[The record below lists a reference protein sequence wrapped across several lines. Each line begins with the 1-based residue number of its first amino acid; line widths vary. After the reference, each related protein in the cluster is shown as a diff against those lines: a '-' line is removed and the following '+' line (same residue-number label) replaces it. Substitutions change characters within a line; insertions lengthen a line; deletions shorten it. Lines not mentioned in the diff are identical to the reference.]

1 MSQHGAPRGG
11 AGWAL
16 VITSVAGFMAALDN
30 LVVTTALPSIRE
42 DLGGAL
48 HDLEWTVSA
57 YTLTFAVLLMFGAA
71 LGDRFGRRRLF
82 LAGLTVFTGA
92 SAAAALAPGIDALI
106 AARAVQGVGA
116 AVMMP
121 LTLTLLTAAV
131 PTERRGMAYG
141 IWGAVNGLAVAS
153 GPLVGGSLTEH
164 ISWQWIFWLNV
175 PLGLA
180 LLPLARLRL
189 AESHGTGAP
198 LDIRGTLLASG
209 GLFGI
214 VYGLVRGPA
223 DGWTDAVVLTALFA
237 GAALLA
243 GFVVHGTRAAHPMLP
258 MRLFRSRAF
267 AGINAASLLM
277 FLGMFGSIFLL
288 SQYMQGVLGYSP
300 TEAGLRM
307 LPWTGMPMLVAPLA
321 GLLSDR
327 IGGRPV
333 VAAGLFLQAAGLAHL
348 ASVVTADA
356 TYAAQLPGLI
366 LGGVGMALFF
376 APASALVM
384 SSVRPRE
391 QGIASGA
398 NNALREVGGALG
410 IAVMGS
416 IFAARGGYE
425 SAQTFVD
432 GLRPAVAVGAGV
444 VGLAG
449 IAALVVPSGRR
460 SGAEATPG
468 TAAERTAADTPA
480 GDTPTGRTVADSPG
494 HGTPTRRTG
503 TDTPAGDTP
512 TRRTAADTPGR
523 DTPRSGTQA
532 APDTPV
538 PGGVPG
544 PVDPAPA
551 AALTPEPGPATR

>member
-1 MSQHGAPRGG
+1 MSQQTARRGG
-11 AGWAL
+11 AVWAL

-30 LVVTTALPSIRE
+30 LVVTTALPSIRG
-42 DLGGAL
+42 DFGGAL
-48 HDLEWTVSA
+48 DDLEWTVSA

-92 SAAAALAPGIDALI
+92 SAAAAMAPGIDSLI

-131 PTERRGMAYG
+131 PAAKRGMAYG

-153 GPLVGGSLTEH
+153 GPLIGGSLTEH
-164 ISWQWIFWLNV
+164 ISWHWIFWLNV
-175 PLGLA
+175 PLGVA

-189 AESHGTGAP
+189 AESYGAGAR
-198 LDIRGTLLASG
+198 LDIPGTLLVSG

-214 VYGLVRGPA
+214 VYGLVRGPV
-223 DGWTDAVVLTALFA
+223 DGWTGSLVLTGLIA

-243 GFVVHGTRAAHPMLP
+243 GFVYHGSHHKHPMLP

-267 AGINAASLLM
+267 SGINAASLLM

-307 LPWTGMPMLVAPLA
+307 LPWTGMPMLVAPIA
-321 GLLSDR
+321 GILSDR

-333 VAAGLFLQAAGLAHL
+333 VATGLFLQAAGLGYL
-348 ASVVTADA
+348 ASVATADVS
-356 TYAAQLPGLI
+356 YAAQLPGLI
-366 LGGVGMALFF
+366 ISGIGMALFF
-376 APASALVM
+376 APASNLVM
-384 SSVRPRE
+384 SSVLPTE

-410 IAVMGS
+410 IAVMSS
-416 IFAARGGYE
+416 IFSAQGGYE
-425 SAQTFVD
+425 SAQAFVD
-432 GLRPAVAVGAGV
+432 GLRPALVVGAAV
-444 VGLAG
+444 VALAG
-449 IAALVVPSGRR
+449 VAALLI
-460 SGAEATPG
+460 
-468 TAAERTAADTPA
+468 
-480 GDTPTGRTVADSPG
+480 
-494 HGTPTRRTG
+494 PTRRRTVLATG
-503 TDTPAGDTP
+503 TTE
-512 TRRTAADTPGR
+512 
-523 DTPRSGTQA
+523 
-532 APDTPV
+532 
-538 PGGVPG
+538 
-544 PVDPAPA
+544 PAPVLETTA
-551 AALTPEPGPATR
+551 H

>member
-1 MSQHGAPRGG
+1 MSQQSARRGG

-30 LVVTTALPSIRE
+30 LVVTTALPAIRE

-82 LAGLTVFTGA
+82 VVGLTVFTGA
-92 SAAAALAPGIDALI
+92 SAAAALAPGIDSLI

-116 AVMMP
+116 AIMMP

-131 PTERRGMAYG
+131 PAERRGMAYG

-189 AESHGTGAP
+189 AESYGTGAP
-198 LDIRGTLLASG
+198 LDLPGTLLASG

-214 VYGLVRGPA
+214 VYGLVRGPV
-223 DGWTDAVVLTALFA
+223 DGWDGPVVLIALFA

-243 GFVVHGTRAAHPMLP
+243 GFVHHGINHKNPMLP

-267 AGINAASLLM
+267 SGISAASLLM

-307 LPWTGMPMLVAPLA
+307 LPWTGMPMLVAPIA
-321 GLLSDR
+321 GILSDQ

-333 VAAGLFLQAAGLAHL
+333 VAAGLFLQAAGLGYL
-348 ASVVTADA
+348 ASVITTDA
-356 TYAAQLPGLI
+356 SYAVQLPGLI
-366 LGGVGMALFF
+366 ISGIGMALFF

-384 SSVRPRE
+384 SSVVPKE

-410 IAVMGS
+410 IAIMGS
-416 IFAARGGYE
+416 IFAAQGGYE
-425 SAQTFVD
+425 SGQSFVD

-444 VGLAG
+444 VALGG
-449 IAALVVPSGRR
+449 FAALVIPSRR
-460 SGAEATPG
+460 RDDQTSTDGPGAGPAP
-468 TAAERTAADTPA
+468 TAEPVLVPA
-480 GDTPTGRTVADSPG
+480 GE
-494 HGTPTRRTG
+494 
-503 TDTPAGDTP
+503 
-512 TRRTAADTPGR
+512 TASR
-523 DTPRSGTQA
+523 
-532 APDTPV
+532 
-538 PGGVPG
+538 
-544 PVDPAPA
+544 
-551 AALTPEPGPATR
+551 

>member
-1 MSQHGAPRGG
+1 MSQQTARRGG
-11 AGWAL
+11 AAWAL

-42 DLGGAL
+42 DLGGGL

-82 LAGLTVFTGA
+82 IAGLAVFTGA
-92 SAAAALAPGIDALI
+92 SAAAAMAPGIDSLI
-106 AARAVQGVGA
+106 AARAIQGVGA

-131 PTERRGMAYG
+131 PVAKRGMAYG

-153 GPLVGGSLTEH
+153 GPLVGGTLTEH

-198 LDIRGTLLASG
+198 LDIPGTLLASG

-214 VYGLVRGPA
+214 VYGLVRGPV
-223 DGWTDAVVLTALFA
+223 DGWTGSLVLTGLFA
-237 GAALLA
+237 GSALLA
-243 GFVVHGTRAAHPMLP
+243 GFILYSTRAKNPMLP

-307 LPWTGMPMLVAPLA
+307 LPWTGMPMLVAPIAGILA
-321 GLLSDR
+321 DR

-333 VAAGLFLQAAGLAHL
+333 VATGLFLQALGLGYMAVVATTD
-348 ASVVTADA
+348 AS
-356 TYAAQLPGLI
+356 YGSQLPALI
-366 LGGVGMALFF
+366 VSGIGMALYF
-376 APASALVM
+376 APASHLVM
-384 SSVRPRE
+384 SSVRSSE

-410 IAVMGS
+410 IAVMAS
-416 IFAARGGYE
+416 IFAAQGGYE
-425 SAQTFVD
+425 TGQTFVD
-432 GLRPAVAVGAGV
+432 GMRPALVTGSAVVA
-444 VGLAG
+444 LAG
-449 IAALVVPSGRR
+449 IAALLI
-460 SGAEATPG
+460 
-468 TAAERTAADTPA
+468 
-480 GDTPTGRTVADSPG
+480 
-494 HGTPTRRTG
+494 PTRRRTERQE
-503 TDTPAGDTP
+503 DPAEP
-512 TRRTAADTPGR
+512 APVLETAAH
-523 DTPRSGTQA
+523 
-532 APDTPV
+532 
-538 PGGVPG
+538 
-544 PVDPAPA
+544 
-551 AALTPEPGPATR
+551 

>member
-1 MSQHGAPRGG
+1 MSQQGARPGTRRGG
-11 AGWAL
+11 TAWAL

-71 LGDRFGRRRLF
+71 LGDRFGRRKLF
-82 LAGLTVFTGA
+82 LVGIAVFTAA
-92 SAAAALAPGIDALI
+92 SAAAAMAPGLDSLI

-116 AVMMP
+116 AIMMP

-131 PTERRGMAYG
+131 PAERRGMAYG

-198 LDIRGTLLASG
+198 LDVPGTLLASG

-214 VYGLVRGPA
+214 VYGLVRGPV
-223 DGWTDAVVLTALFA
+223 DGWTGPVVLTSLFA
-237 GAALLA
+237 GAALLV
-243 GFVVHGTRAAHPMLP
+243 GFVLYSTRAKNPMLP

-267 AGINAASLLM
+267 AGVNAASLLM

-288 SQYMQGVLGYSP
+288 AQYMQGVLGYTP

-307 LPWTGMPMLVAPLA
+307 LPWTGMPMLVAPIA
-321 GLLSDR
+321 GILSDR

-333 VAAGLFLQAAGLAHL
+333 VAAGLFLQAAGLGYL

-356 TYAAQLPGLI
+356 SYAVQLPGLI
-366 LGGVGMALFF
+366 VSGIGMALFF

-384 SSVRPRE
+384 SSVVAEE

-410 IAVMGS
+410 IAVMSS
-416 IFAARGGYE
+416 IFAARGSYD
-425 SAQTFVD
+425 SAQSFVD
-432 GLRPAVAVGAGV
+432 GLRPAVAAGAAVVVLAGV
-444 VGLAG
+444 
-449 IAALVVPSGRR
+449 AALLIPARRRDAHTPTGHAATLPLAEPEPVPAVEPAPASAVEPAPLPT
-460 SGAEATPG
+460 AEAT
-468 TAAERTAADTPA
+468 
-480 GDTPTGRTVADSPG
+480 
-494 HGTPTRRTG
+494 TR
-503 TDTPAGDTP
+503 
-512 TRRTAADTPGR
+512 
-523 DTPRSGTQA
+523 
-532 APDTPV
+532 
-538 PGGVPG
+538 
-544 PVDPAPA
+544 
-551 AALTPEPGPATR
+551 

>member
-1 MSQHGAPRGG
+1 MSQRSARPGTRRGG
-11 AGWAL
+11 TAWAL

-71 LGDRFGRRRLF
+71 LGDRFGRRKL
-82 LAGLTVFTGA
+82 LLVGIAVFTAA
-92 SAAAALAPGIDALI
+92 SAAAAMAPGLDSLI

-116 AVMMP
+116 AIMMP

-131 PTERRGMAYG
+131 PAERRGMAYG

-198 LDIRGTLLASG
+198 LDVPGTLLASG

-214 VYGLVRGPA
+214 VYGLVRGPV
-223 DGWTDAVVLTALFA
+223 DGWTGPVVLTSLFA
-237 GAALLA
+237 GAALLV
-243 GFVVHGTRAAHPMLP
+243 GFVLYSTRAKNPMLP

-267 AGINAASLLM
+267 AGVNAASLLM

-288 SQYMQGVLGYSP
+288 AQYMQGVLGYTP

-307 LPWTGMPMLVAPLA
+307 LPWTGMPMLVAPIA
-321 GLLSDR
+321 GILSDR

-333 VAAGLFLQAAGLAHL
+333 VAAGLFLQAAGLGYL

-356 TYAAQLPGLI
+356 SYAVQLPGLI
-366 LGGVGMALFF
+366 VSGIGMALFF

-384 SSVRPRE
+384 SSVVAEE

-410 IAVMGS
+410 IAVMS
-416 IFAARGGYE
+416 SVFAARGSYD
-425 SAQTFVD
+425 SAQSFVD
-432 GLRPAVAVGAGV
+432 GLRPAVAAGAVVVVLAGV
-444 VGLAG
+444 
-449 IAALVVPSGRR
+449 AALLIPARR
-460 SGAEATPG
+460 HDAHTPTGHAATLPPAEPAPASAVEPAPASAAEAT
-468 TAAERTAADTPA
+468 
-480 GDTPTGRTVADSPG
+480 
-494 HGTPTRRTG
+494 TR
-503 TDTPAGDTP
+503 
-512 TRRTAADTPGR
+512 
-523 DTPRSGTQA
+523 
-532 APDTPV
+532 
-538 PGGVPG
+538 
-544 PVDPAPA
+544 
-551 AALTPEPGPATR
+551 

>member
-1 MSQHGAPRGG
+1 MV
-11 AGWAL
+11 WAL

-82 LAGLTVFTGA
+82 TVGLAVFTGA
-92 SAAAALAPGIDALI
+92 SAAAALAPGLDALI

-116 AVMMP
+116 AIMMP

-131 PTERRGMAYG
+131 PQAKRGMAYG

-153 GPLVGGSLTEH
+153 GPLIGGTLTEH
-164 ISWQWIFWLNV
+164 VSWQWIFWLNV

-189 AESHGTGAP
+189 AESHAPGAR
-198 LDIRGTLLASG
+198 LDVVGTLLASG

-214 VYGLVRGPA
+214 VYALVRGPI
-223 DGWTDAVVLTALFA
+223 DGWSSATVLVSLSAGVVLL
-237 GAALLA
+237 G
-243 GFVVHGTRAAHPMLP
+243 GFVRHGMRHKAPMLP

-307 LPWTGMPMLVAPLA
+307 LPWTGMPMLISPLA
-321 GLLSDR
+321 GYLSDR

-333 VAAGLFLQAAGLAHL
+333 VAAGLFLQAVGLAWY
-348 ASVVTADA
+348 AVVVAPDA
-356 TYAAQLPGLI
+356 TYTAQLPALI
-366 LGGVGMALFF
+366 ISGVGMSLYF
-376 APASALVM
+376 APASNLVM
-384 SSVRPRE
+384 SSVRPQE

-410 IAVMGS
+410 IAVMSS
-416 IFAARGGYE
+416 IFSAQGGYDSGWDFVNGLE
-425 SAQTFVD
+425 PALWVGSAVVA
-432 GLRPAVAVGAGV
+432 LAAVA
-444 VGLAG
+444 
-449 IAALVVPSGRR
+449 ALCIPSGRR
-460 SGAEATPG
+460 TAGGSG
-468 TAAERTAADTPA
+468 
-480 GDTPTGRTVADSPG
+480 
-494 HGTPTRRTG
+494 
-503 TDTPAGDTP
+503 
-512 TRRTAADTPGR
+512 
-523 DTPRSGTQA
+523 
-532 APDTPV
+532 
-538 PGGVPG
+538 
-544 PVDPAPA
+544 APA
-551 AALTPEPGPATR
+551 AAAQDELIAA

>member
-1 MSQHGAPRGG
+1 MSQQTARRGG
-11 AGWAL
+11 AAWAL

-30 LVVTTALPSIRE
+30 LVVTTALPSIRQ

-48 HDLEWTVSA
+48 DDLEWTVSA

-82 LAGLTVFTGA
+82 LAGLAVFTGA
-92 SAAAALAPGIDALI
+92 SAAAAMAPGIDSLI

-131 PTERRGMAYG
+131 PVEKRGTAYG

-153 GPLVGGSLTEH
+153 GPLIGGSLTEH
-164 ISWQWIFWLNV
+164 VSWHWIFWLNV
-175 PLGLA
+175 PIGLA

-189 AESHGTGAP
+189 AESYGAGAR
-198 LDIRGTLLASG
+198 LDVPGTLLASG

-223 DGWTDAVVLTALFA
+223 DGWTDSLVLTALFS

-243 GFVVHGTRAAHPMLP
+243 GFVRYSSRAKNPMLP

-267 AGINAASLLM
+267 SGINAASLLM
-277 FLGMFGSIFLL
+277 FVGMFGSIFLL

-307 LPWTGMPMLVAPLA
+307 LPWTGMPMLVAPVA
-321 GLLSDR
+321 GILSDR

-333 VAAGLFLQAAGLAHL
+333 VAAGLFLQAAGLGYL
-348 ASVVTADA
+348 AYVVTADA
-356 TYAAQLPGLI
+356 SYAAQLPGLI
-366 LGGVGMALFF
+366 ISGVGMALYF
-376 APASALVM
+376 APAANLVM
-384 SSVRPRE
+384 SSVRPQE

-410 IAVMGS
+410 IAVMSS
-416 IFAARGGYE
+416 IFSAQGGYE
-425 SAQTFVD
+425 SAQNFVD
-432 GLRPAVAVGAGV
+432 GLRPALVTGAAVVA
-444 VGLAG
+444 LAAV
-449 IAALVVPSGRR
+449 AALVIPARRRTGRVV
-460 SGAEATPG
+460 ET
-468 TAAERTAADTPA
+468 AERTT
-480 GDTPTGRTVADSPG
+480 
-494 HGTPTRRTG
+494 
-503 TDTPAGDTP
+503 
-512 TRRTAADTPGR
+512 
-523 DTPRSGTQA
+523 
-532 APDTPV
+532 
-538 PGGVPG
+538 
-544 PVDPAPA
+544 
-551 AALTPEPGPATR
+551 EPATAVH

>member
-1 MSQHGAPRGG
+1 MSQQTERRGG
-11 AGWAL
+11 AVWAL

-30 LVVTTALPSIRE
+30 LVVTTALPSIRK
-42 DLGGAL
+42 DLGGGMD
-48 HDLEWTVSA
+48 DLEWTVSA
-57 YTLTFAVLLMFGAA
+57 YTLTFAVLLMTGAA

-82 LAGLTVFTGA
+82 LTGLTIFTGA
-92 SAAAALAPGIDALI
+92 SAAAAMAPGIDSLI

-116 AVMMP
+116 AIMMP

-131 PTERRGMAYG
+131 PVAKRGMAYG

-153 GPLVGGSLTEH
+153 GPLIGGSLTEH

-189 AESHGTGAP
+189 AESFGTGSR
-198 LDIRGTLLASG
+198 LDIPGTLLASG

-223 DGWTDAVVLTALFA
+223 EGWTGSLVLTGLFA
-237 GAALLA
+237 GAALLV
-243 GFVVHGTRAAHPMLP
+243 GFVLYSTRAKNPMLP

-307 LPWTGMPMLVAPLA
+307 LPWTGMPMLVAPIA
-321 GLLSDR
+321 GILSDR

-333 VAAGLFLQAAGLAHL
+333 VATGLFLQAAGLAYMAAVATTD
-348 ASVVTADA
+348 AS
-356 TYAAQLPGLI
+356 YASQLPGLI
-366 LGGVGMALFF
+366 ISGVGMALFF
-376 APASALVM
+376 APAANLVM
-384 SSVRPRE
+384 SSVIPKE

-410 IAVMGS
+410 IAVMAS
-416 IFAARGGYE
+416 IFSAQGGYE
-425 SAQTFVD
+425 TGQTFVD
-432 GLRPAVAVGAGV
+432 GLRPALVTGAAVVALAGV
-444 VGLAG
+444 
-449 IAALVVPSGRR
+449 AALLIPSRKR
-460 SGAEATPG
+460 SVETGES
-468 TAAERTAADTPA
+468 TPA
-480 GDTPTGRTVADSPG
+480 PVLETVAG
-494 HGTPTRRTG
+494 
-503 TDTPAGDTP
+503 
-512 TRRTAADTPGR
+512 
-523 DTPRSGTQA
+523 
-532 APDTPV
+532 
-538 PGGVPG
+538 
-544 PVDPAPA
+544 
-551 AALTPEPGPATR
+551 

>member
-1 MSQHGAPRGG
+1 MSQQTARRGG
-11 AGWAL
+11 AAWAL

-82 LAGLTVFTGA
+82 MVGLAVFTGA
-92 SAAAALAPGIDALI
+92 SAAAAMAPGIDSLI
-106 AARAVQGVGA
+106 AARAVQGAGA

-131 PTERRGMAYG
+131 PEAKRGMAYG

-153 GPLVGGSLTEH
+153 GPLVGGTLTEH

-189 AESHGTGAP
+189 AESHGTGSP
-198 LDIRGTLLASG
+198 LDVPGTLLASG

-214 VYGLVRGPA
+214 VYGLVRGPV
-223 DGWTDAVVLTALFA
+223 DGWTGSLVLTGLFA
-237 GAALLA
+237 GTALLV
-243 GFVVHGTRAAHPMLP
+243 GFVLYSTRAKNPMLP

-267 AGINAASLLM
+267 SGINAASLLM

-307 LPWTGMPMLVAPLA
+307 LPWTGMPMLVAPIAGILA
-321 GLLSDR
+321 DR

-333 VAAGLFLQAAGLAHL
+333 VAAGLFLQALGLGYM
-348 ASVVTADA
+348 SVVATADA
-356 TYAAQLPGLI
+356 SYTAQLPALI
-366 LGGVGMALFF
+366 VSGIGMALYF
-376 APASALVM
+376 APAAHLVM
-384 SSVRPRE
+384 ASVRPQE

-410 IAVMGS
+410 IAVMAS
-416 IFAARGGYE
+416 IFAAQGGYE
-425 SAQTFVD
+425 SGQTFVD
-432 GLRPAVAVGAGV
+432 GMRPALVTGSAV

-449 IAALVVPSGRR
+449 IAALLI
-460 SGAEATPG
+460 
-468 TAAERTAADTPA
+468 
-480 GDTPTGRTVADSPG
+480 
-494 HGTPTRRTG
+494 PTRRHTE
-503 TDTPAGDTP
+503 
-512 TRRTAADTPGR
+512 R
-523 DTPRSGTQA
+523 QA
-532 APDTPV
+532 AAAE
-538 PGGVPG
+538 
-544 PVDPAPA
+544 PAPVLETA
-551 AALTPEPGPATR
+551 SR

>member
-1 MSQHGAPRGG
+1 MSQRKARRGG

-42 DLGGAL
+42 DLGGGL

-82 LAGLTVFTGA
+82 VVGLTVFTGA
-92 SAAAALAPGIDALI
+92 SAAAALAPGIDSLI

-116 AVMMP
+116 AIMMP

-131 PTERRGMAYG
+131 PAERRGMAYG

-189 AESHGTGAP
+189 AESYGTGAP
-198 LDIRGTLLASG
+198 LDFVGTLLASG

-214 VYGLVRGPA
+214 VYGLVRGPV
-223 DGWTDAVVLTALFA
+223 DGWTGPVVLTALFA

-243 GFVVHGTRAAHPMLP
+243 GFVHHGINNKNPMLP

-267 AGINAASLLM
+267 SGINAASLLM

-288 SQYMQGVLGYSP
+288 SQYMQHVLGYTP

-307 LPWTGMPMLVAPLA
+307 LPWTGMPMLVAPIA
-321 GLLSDR
+321 GILSDR

-333 VAAGLFLQAAGLAHL
+333 VATGLFLQAAGLGHL
-348 ASVVTADA
+348 ALVITADA
-356 TYAAQLPGLI
+356 SYAVQLPGLI
-366 LGGVGMALFF
+366 LSGIGMALFF

-384 SSVRPRE
+384 SSVVPKE

-410 IAVMGS
+410 IAVMSS
-416 IFAARGGYE
+416 IFAAQGGYE
-425 SAQTFVD
+425 SGQSFVD
-432 GLRPAVAVGAGV
+432 GLRPAVAVGAGLV
-444 VGLAG
+444 ALGGISALLIPSRRRDGQAAADEHGSEPTAG
-449 IAALVVPSGRR
+449 PALV
-460 SGAEATPG
+460 
-468 TAAERTAADTPA
+468 
-480 GDTPTGRTVADSPG
+480 PTGGKASR
-494 HGTPTRRTG
+494 
-503 TDTPAGDTP
+503 
-512 TRRTAADTPGR
+512 
-523 DTPRSGTQA
+523 
-532 APDTPV
+532 
-538 PGGVPG
+538 
-544 PVDPAPA
+544 
-551 AALTPEPGPATR
+551 

>member
-1 MSQHGAPRGG
+1 MSQQTARRGG
-11 AGWAL
+11 AAWAL

-42 DLGGAL
+42 DLGGGL

-82 LAGLTVFTGA
+82 IAGLAVFTGA
-92 SAAAALAPGIDALI
+92 SAAAAMAPGIDSLI

-131 PTERRGMAYG
+131 PAAKRGMAYG

-153 GPLVGGSLTEH
+153 GPLVGGTLTEH

-198 LDIRGTLLASG
+198 LDVPGTLLASG

-223 DGWTDAVVLTALFA
+223 DGWTSSLVLTGLFA
-237 GAALLA
+237 GGALLV
-243 GFVVHGTRAAHPMLP
+243 GFILYSTRAKNPMLP

-307 LPWTGMPMLVAPLA
+307 LPWTGMPMLVAPIAGILA
-321 GLLSDR
+321 DR

-333 VAAGLFLQAAGLAHL
+333 VATGLFLQALGLGYMAVVATTD
-348 ASVVTADA
+348 ASYVS
-356 TYAAQLPGLI
+356 QLPALI
-366 LGGVGMALFF
+366 VSGVGMALFF
-376 APASALVM
+376 APASHLVM
-384 SSVRPRE
+384 SSVRPSE
-391 QGIASGA
+391 QGIASGS

-416 IFAARGGYE
+416 IFAAQGGYE
-425 SAQTFVD
+425 TGQTFVD
-432 GLRPAVAVGAGV
+432 GMRPALVTGSAVVA
-444 VGLAG
+444 LAG
-449 IAALVVPSGRR
+449 IAALLI
-460 SGAEATPG
+460 
-468 TAAERTAADTPA
+468 
-480 GDTPTGRTVADSPG
+480 
-494 HGTPTRRTG
+494 PTRRRTEQQQ
-503 TDTPAGDTP
+503 DRAEAAPVLE
-512 TRRTAADTPGR
+512 TAAH
-523 DTPRSGTQA
+523 
-532 APDTPV
+532 
-538 PGGVPG
+538 
-544 PVDPAPA
+544 
-551 AALTPEPGPATR
+551 

>member
-1 MSQHGAPRGG
+1 MSQQTARRGG
-11 AGWAL
+11 AAWAL

-42 DLGGAL
+42 DLGGGL

-82 LAGLTVFTGA
+82 IAGLVVFTGA
-92 SAAAALAPGIDALI
+92 SAAAAMAPGIDSLI
-106 AARAVQGVGA
+106 AARAVQGAGA

-131 PTERRGMAYG
+131 PVAKRGMAYG

-153 GPLVGGSLTEH
+153 GPLVGGTLTEH
-164 ISWQWIFWLNV
+164 MSWQWIFWLNV

-198 LDIRGTLLASG
+198 LDVPGTLLASG

-223 DGWTDAVVLTALFA
+223 EGWTSSLVLTGLFA
-237 GAALLA
+237 GGALLV
-243 GFVVHGTRAAHPMLP
+243 GFILYSTRAKNPMLP

-267 AGINAASLLM
+267 SGINAASLLM

-307 LPWTGMPMLVAPLA
+307 LPWTGMPMLVAPIAGILA
-321 GLLSDR
+321 DR

-333 VAAGLFLQAAGLAHL
+333 VAAGLFLQALGLGYMA
-348 ASVVTADA
+348 VVATADA
-356 TYAAQLPGLI
+356 SYVSQLPALI
-366 LGGVGMALFF
+366 VSGVGMALFF
-376 APASALVM
+376 APASHLVM
-384 SSVRPRE
+384 SSVRPSE

-416 IFAARGGYE
+416 IFAAQGGYE
-425 SAQTFVD
+425 TGQTFVD
-432 GLRPAVAVGAGV
+432 GMRPALVTGSAVVA
-444 VGLAG
+444 LAG
-449 IAALVVPSGRR
+449 IAALLI
-460 SGAEATPG
+460 
-468 TAAERTAADTPA
+468 
-480 GDTPTGRTVADSPG
+480 
-494 HGTPTRRTG
+494 PTRRRMEQQAQSAE
-503 TDTPAGDTP
+503 PAP
-512 TRRTAADTPGR
+512 VLETAAH
-523 DTPRSGTQA
+523 
-532 APDTPV
+532 
-538 PGGVPG
+538 
-544 PVDPAPA
+544 
-551 AALTPEPGPATR
+551 

>member
-1 MSQHGAPRGG
+1 MSQQTARRGG
-11 AGWAL
+11 AAWAL

-42 DLGGAL
+42 DLGGGL

-71 LGDRFGRRRLF
+71 LGDRFGRRRMF
-82 LAGLTVFTGA
+82 IAGLTVFTGA
-92 SAAAALAPGIDALI
+92 SAAAAMAPGIDSLI

-131 PTERRGMAYG
+131 PVAKRGMAYG

-153 GPLVGGSLTEH
+153 GPLVGGTLTEH

-198 LDIRGTLLASG
+198 LDVPGTLLASG

-223 DGWTDAVVLTALFA
+223 DGWTGSLVLTGLFT
-237 GAALLA
+237 GFALLA
-243 GFVVHGTRAAHPMLP
+243 GFILYSTRAKNPMLP

-307 LPWTGMPMLVAPLA
+307 LPWTGMPLLVAPIAGILA
-321 GLLSDR
+321 DR

-333 VAAGLFLQAAGLAHL
+333 VATGLFLQALGLGYMA
-348 ASVVTADA
+348 VVATADA
-356 TYAAQLPGLI
+356 SYGSQLPALI
-366 LGGVGMALFF
+366 VSGIGMALYF
-376 APASALVM
+376 APASHLVM
-384 SSVRPRE
+384 SSVRPSE

-410 IAVMGS
+410 IAVMAS
-416 IFAARGGYE
+416 IFAAQGGYE
-425 SAQTFVD
+425 TGQTFVD
-432 GLRPAVAVGAGV
+432 GMRPALVTGSAVVA
-444 VGLAG
+444 LAG
-449 IAALVVPSGRR
+449 IAALLI
-460 SGAEATPG
+460 
-468 TAAERTAADTPA
+468 
-480 GDTPTGRTVADSPG
+480 
-494 HGTPTRRTG
+494 PTRRRTERQ
-503 TDTPAGDTP
+503 TQPAEP
-512 TRRTAADTPGR
+512 APVLETAAH
-523 DTPRSGTQA
+523 
-532 APDTPV
+532 
-538 PGGVPG
+538 
-544 PVDPAPA
+544 
-551 AALTPEPGPATR
+551 

>member
-1 MSQHGAPRGG
+1 MSQQTTTTRRGG
-11 AGWAL
+11 AAWAL
-16 VITSVAGFMAALDN
+16 VITSVAGFMASLDN

-48 HDLEWTVSA
+48 DDLEWTVSA

-92 SAAAALAPGIDALI
+92 SAAAAMSSGIDALI

-116 AVMMP
+116 AIMMP

-131 PTERRGMAYG
+131 PAARRGMAYG

-153 GPLVGGSLTEH
+153 GPLIGGSLTEH
-164 ISWQWIFWLNV
+164 VSWHWIFWLNV
-175 PLGLA
+175 PLGVA

-189 AESHGTGAP
+189 AESRGTGAP
-198 LDIRGTLLASG
+198 LDLPGTLLASG

-223 DGWTDAVVLTALFA
+223 DGWSSSLVLTGLFA
-237 GAALLA
+237 GAALLT
-243 GFVVHGTRAAHPMLP
+243 GFVVYSTRAENPMLP

-267 AGINAASLLM
+267 SGINAASLLM

-307 LPWTGMPMLVAPLA
+307 LPWTGMPMLVAPVA
-321 GLLSDR
+321 GILSDR

-333 VAAGLFLQAAGLAHL
+333 VAAGLFLQAAGLAYT
-348 ASVVTADA
+348 AAVVTADA
-356 TYAAQLPGLI
+356 SYGVQLPGLI
-366 LGGVGMALFF
+366 ISGIGMGLYF
-376 APASALVM
+376 APAANLVM
-384 SSVRPRE
+384 SSVRPQE

-410 IAVMGS
+410 IAVMSS
-416 IFAARGGYE
+416 IFSARGGYE
-425 SAQTFVD
+425 SGQAFVD
-432 GLRPAVAVGAGV
+432 GLRPALVTGAAVVAVAGV
-444 VGLAG
+444 
-449 IAALVVPSGRR
+449 AALFI
-460 SGAEATPG
+460 
-468 TAAERTAADTPA
+468 
-480 GDTPTGRTVADSPG
+480 PTGRRIAQSVT
-494 HGTPTRRTG
+494 
-503 TDTPAGDTP
+503 AGE
-512 TRRTAADTPGR
+512 RE
-523 DTPRSGTQA
+523 
-532 APDTPV
+532 
-538 PGGVPG
+538 
-544 PVDPAPA
+544 PA
-551 AALTPEPGPATR
+551 ATVLQDAGH